1 MSANINANVLKNFI
15 IKNIGSNHLTEKTA
29 QKAGISKEQFE
40 EANVDENKYLELDE
54 ILQDSDLYEQF
65 ATMYVEEQD
74 NKKAAKDEEA
84 EKKEQ
89 TEIKG
94 KNGAGV

>member
-1 MSANINANVLKNFI
+1 MSTNINQKAVTLFI
-15 IKNIGSNHLTEKTA
+15 IKEVGLNHLTEKAA
-29 QKAGISKEQFE
+29 QKHGISKEQFE

-54 ILQDSDLYEQF
+54 ILNDNDIYQQF

-74 NKKAAKDEEA
+74 KKAAAKDEEA
-84 EKKEQ
+84 KKKE
-89 TEIKG
+89 EIQVKD